1 MAREDE
7 DDKKRGEALVQSE
20 AARRATV
27 GYGDRAEGHCCG
39 TM

>member
-7 DDKKRGEALVQSE
+7 DDKKRGEALGQSE

-27 GYGDRAEGHCCG
+27 GYGDRARGYCCG